1 MTALIFWKCV
11 FLFLA
16 ILYGFSN
23 AVKAFCKLNISNI
36 QLILMTIGI
45 VGFVYLQ
52 FWK

>member
-1 MTALIFWKCV
+1 MTALVFWKCV

-23 AVKAFCKLNISNI
+23 TVKAFRKLSIGNG
-36 QLILMTIGI
+36 QLILMVIGI
-45 VGFVYLQ
+45 VGFIYLQ